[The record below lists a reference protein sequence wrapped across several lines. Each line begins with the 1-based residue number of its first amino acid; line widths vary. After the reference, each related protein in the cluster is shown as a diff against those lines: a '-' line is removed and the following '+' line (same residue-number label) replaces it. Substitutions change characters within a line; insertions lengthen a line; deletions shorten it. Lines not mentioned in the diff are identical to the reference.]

1 MSQKTN
7 SPDDELP
14 ETASVLTRQNLAAN
28 TLDGE
33 LPQEDLL
40 AWKALPKPDFR
51 IANALWNSAVLTGV
65 ITSCG
70 AVVAIA
76 TFRHVDRFDALSI
89 AFACVWC
96 LGACVIPIWF
106 KPLLRNGGT
115 YQLAV
120 ITWRLLALLPAM
132 AWGMAQTGA
141 SRNSFMTTLMA
152 CYFLTLPLESW
163 LLVRDAQRS
172 RPS

>member
-1 MSQKTN
+1 MADDSKQPNEKQSDFD
-7 SPDDELP
+7 SPPIRESADS
-14 ETASVLTRQNLAAN
+14 ALA
-28 TLDGE
+28 GE
-33 LPQEDLL
+33 SHDTQESPK
-40 AWKALPKPDFR
+40 WKKLPKPDFR
-51 IANALWNSAVLTGV
+51 IASAVRNSAVLAGV
-65 ITSCG
+65 IVGCG

-76 TFRHVDRFDALSI
+76 TFRHADRFDGLSI
-89 AFACVWC
+89 AFACAWC

-152 CYFLTLPLESW
+152 VIS
-163 LLVRDAQRS
+163 
-172 RPS
+172 